1 MLKRLLRLISSI
13 MLSLCAAILA
23 MIVVGTQLP
32 RGEWLAW
39 TGPTWHLRAGETVET
54 SDVFLWDRGSVVNL
68 TKNSATDSAPAWSR
82 DGRLAWVSN
91 RDGNHD
97 VFVLHNGAAVNISQ
111 SDWGIGG
118 FVWSDDGRLAWV
130 AWNAANG
137 WPGETIHIWD
147 GASVQRV
154 SQESSVDWPI
164 AWLADGRL
172 RWSGWS
178 NEEPPVRYIYTW
190 AGSDTQSAAIDLPN
204 VGNFSWARDGGVALV
219 VLDGFSAD
227 SVFVSRADADD
238 APALIYSE
246 YGMTANIAW
255 SSDGRLAW
263 VEVQAPGS
271 VRIVVWD
278 DGATTLIPVSDA
290 PRTLAW
296 SDHGHLAWADGS
308 GSGRWGIKVWDGQT
322 TTVVQQGLLLAT
334 PPRWSPGG
342 HLAWGATNGREWH
355 VSVWD
360 GVRTYRASP
369 LGLSA
374 NDPVWVGG

>member
-1 MLKRLLRLISSI
+1 MIAS
-13 MLSLCAAILA
+13 AAIALTSRA
-23 MIVVGTQLP
+23 GSLLS

-39 TGPTWHLRAGETVET
+39 TGPAWQLRAGQIVED

-68 TKNSATDSAPAWSR
+68 TKDGANDSVPAWSR
-82 DGRLAWVSN
+82 AGRLAWVSN

-97 VFVLHNGAAVNISQ
+97 VFVLHDGAAVNISQ

-118 FVWSDDGRLAWV
+118 YVWSDDGRLAWV
-130 AWNAANG
+130 AWNAASG
-137 WPGETIHIWD
+137 WPGETINIWD
-147 GASVQRV
+147 GEGVRLV
-154 SQESSVDWPI
+154 SQDSSVDWPI

-178 NEEPPVRYIYTW
+178 NEDPPGRYVYTW
-190 AGSDTQSAAIDLPN
+190 AGAETHESVLDLPS
-204 VGNFSWARDGGVALV
+204 VGNFSWARDGGIALV
-219 VLDGFSAD
+219 VPDGFRPD
-227 SVFVSRADADD
+227 SVFVSRSGD

-246 YGMTANIAW
+246 YGITPNVTW
-255 SSDGRLAW
+255 SGDGRLAW

-278 DGATTLIPVSDA
+278 DGATISIPVSDA

-296 SDHGHLAWADGS
+296 SDDGRLAWADGS
-308 GSGRWGIKVWDGQT
+308 GSGRWGIKVWDGET

-334 PPRWSPGG
+334 PPQWSARG

-355 VSVWD
+355 ISVWD
-360 GVRTYRASP
+360 GEHTYRASP
-369 LGLSA
+369 LGWSA
-374 NDPVWVGG
+374 NEPVWGGAGA